1 MEKSWQE
8 KFDRVW
14 RFPEQTAKSWK
25 ERTGKKVLGWTLPDA
40 PEELIYA
47 SGILPMAILARG
59 IDFSRADAHFQG
71 FACSYSRSLLELI
84 ERGEL
89 DFLDGLLIAHTC
101 DTMRA
106 FDLVV
111 KEMERFELCES
122 YRLPRI
128 YANPASRRYF
138 RQELE
143 RIRSRLSELSGHYPD
158 AEEIRSALRVFQ
170 QLKSALKNLKSE
182 LKKGKI
188 SARLFFSALRAGMV
202 GDKEEV
208 RQMIEQCREELKNK
222 EPEPEKK
229 FKVILA
235 GKVAEPFEIIE
246 EIERAGFWVVD
257 DLLALGS
264 RWLSAV
270 ADPEQEPVD
279 ALIQAQENKLPFAGL
294 THQKSSRAE
303 WLIERVKENQA
314 QGVIYL
320 LQRFCEPYE
329 LEVVGVEQELKNAE
343 IPFLRLETTYQPSS
357 LPALRTR
364 LDAFYEM
371 LSE

>member
-1 MEKSWQE
+1 MAESWQE
-8 KFDRVW
+8 RFDQIWKFPD
-14 RFPEQTAKSWK
+14 QTAEKWK
-25 ERTGKKVLGWTLPDA
+25 KKTGKKVLGWTLPDA

-47 SGILPMAILARG
+47 SGVLPMAILARG
-59 IDFSRADAHFQG
+59 IDFSLADAHFQG
-71 FACSYSRSLLELI
+71 FACSYSRSLLELL
-84 ERGEL
+84 EQGKL
-89 DFLDGLLIAHTC
+89 DFLDGILIAHTC

-122 YRLPRI
+122 YRLPRV
-128 YANPASRRYF
+128 YGNPASERYF

-158 AEEIRSALRVFQ
+158 AEEIRSAIKVFH
-170 QLKSALKNLKSE
+170 QLKSALKNLKTE
-182 LKKGKI
+182 LKAGKV

-208 RQMIEQCREELKNK
+208 ARLIERCLEELSKK
-222 EPEPEKK
+222 EPGQEKK
-229 FKVILA
+229 FKVVLA

-246 EIERAGFWVVD
+246 EIEKAGFWVVD

-270 ADPEQEPVD
+270 AELEQEPLT
-279 ALIQAQENKLPFAGL
+279 ALIKVQERKLPFAGL
-294 THQKSSRAE
+294 THQKKSRAE

-329 LEVVGVEQELKNAE
+329 LEVVGVEQELKEAG
-343 IPFLRLETTYQPSS
+343 IAFLRLESTYQASS